1 MARNI
6 PTVTANSELGV
17 LAFQLA
23 TVKVESDALGAFKTR
38 LSAQVLE
45 KLEGSVRTP
54 YGVLSRRSGRRTVK
68 VTDPQI
74 LARIAELEAKVDKLK
89 ENALKAGQAVESV
102 GADSI
107 VLTGAH
113 LPD

>member
-23 TVKVESDALGAFKTR
+23 TVKVEQDELSAFKTR